1 MSQLL
6 SAIEKAETIAI
17 GGHVRPDGDCI
28 GSCMGLFR
36 YIKKNYPDKQVC
48 VYVEEISDA
57 FDYLKEE
64 DAFYEKPSYDL
75 FISLDCGDEE
85 RLGDAQKVMEKTPY
99 VLNIDHHITNTKF
112 GNENVV
118 KEASSTC
125 EILYGLMEEEKLDAG
140 IASALYTGIVHDT
153 GVFKHSNTTKETM
166 EIAGKLI
173 AFGIPFGKII
183 DDSFYRKTYKQL
195 QIMGRCLMESV
206 RIMDGRCL
214 FSIVR
219 QNVMKL
225 YEAKPSDLDGIID
238 EMRTTE
244 GVEVAILQFSY
255 KFFCFVQCV
264 KFSYVKQ
271 TQIIGHNAMNFKSDA
286 FLQVE
291 IYNGKL
297 IRLRIH
303 GSYGLRR
310 QSMYAR
316 KGIIDAIPG
325 TEVRIRA
332 SRFTRYK
339 VLPALQ
345 AHCFGFK
352 IELARGISPAHEQS
366 GVIVYGFTEKIIQI
380 HIAYNINIV
389 NQYGKPVIIGKQ
401 YVLGFLYGTTGIEK
415 SVALR

>member
-1 MSQLL
+1 MSKLL

-48 VYVEEISDA
+48 VYVEEIPDA

-64 DAFYEKPSYDL
+64 DAFYEKSSYDL

-99 VLNIDHHITNTKF
+99 VLNIDHHIT
-112 GNENVV
+112 
-118 KEASSTC
+118 
-125 EILYGLMEEEKLDAG
+125 
-140 IASALYTGIVHDT
+140 
-153 GVFKHSNTTKETM
+153 TTKETM

-244 GVEVAILQFSY
+244 GVEVAILLDEREQGEFKVSMRSNEIVDVSVIARY
-255 KFFCFVQCV
+255 FGGG
-264 KFSYVKQ
+264 
-271 TQIIGHNAMNFKSDA
+271 GHVRAAGCAIKGSA
-286 FLQVE
+286 F
-291 IYNGKL
+291 
-297 IRLRIH
+297 
-303 GSYGLRR
+303 
-310 QSMYAR
+310 
-316 KGIIDAIPG
+316 D
-325 TEVRIRA
+325 
-332 SRFTRYK
+332 
-339 VLPALQ
+339 
-345 AHCFGFK
+345 
-352 IELARGISPAHEQS
+352 
-366 GVIVYGFTEKIIQI
+366 VI
-380 HIAYNINIV
+380 NN
-389 NQYGKPVIIGKQ
+389 
-401 YVLGFLYGTTGIEK
+401 LTGHIEK
-415 SVALR
+415 QLG